1 MPIECKYN
9 RGRILDI
16 DFSEHD
22 NCQNIDTSQHYHI
35 ILISKGSLTLN
46 IDDRILTFVAP
57 CVVLLKENLRVVFV
71 SSHILQSSII
81 KFHVGFLN
89 INITYDLINSGKYET
104 EMEKYAFIPLNV
116 FCEKS
121 DKYFGFLPLSKDT
134 YMQIGDLFLKFNS
147 AIMNQT
153 DKRWSCRARLYLNAI
168 LELLYQ
174 VYCDYLND
182 NIMNY
187 DIKDPHVWVS
197 LILQKIHNN
206 YSKNISLI
214 TLSKDIHINKSTVAK
229 YFRDIIGYSVTEYI
243 IDYRIKCAC
252 YSLSTTEIKIGE
264 LSVECGFTSEA
275 YFIKQFKARVGMT
288 PSEYRKNKVN
298 ERKMAF
304 KHF

>member
-1 MPIECKYN
+1 
-9 RGRILDI
+9 
-16 DFSEHD
+16 
-22 NCQNIDTSQHYHI
+22 
-35 ILISKGSLTLN
+35 
-46 IDDRILTFVAP
+46 
-57 CVVLLKENLRVVFV
+57 
-71 SSHILQSSII
+71 
-81 KFHVGFLN
+81 
-89 INITYDLINSGKYET
+89 
-104 EMEKYAFIPLNV
+104 
-116 FCEKS
+116 
-121 DKYFGFLPLSKDT
+121 
-134 YMQIGDLFLKFNS
+134 
-147 AIMNQT
+147 MNQT